1 MGHSLSEAMH
11 THKSQKGGASLICIK
26 NHSLMNEEYRGDAP
40 LQKKYTA
47 DFLAKKQVKNNGE
60 IPQYYV
66 EGDYPFQGRHG
77 DHVTIHGRTAHFPK
91 G

>member
-1 MGHSLSEAMH
+1 
-11 THKSQKGGASLICIK
+11 
-26 NHSLMNEEYRGDAP
+26 MNEEYRGDAP

-77 DHVTIHGRTAHFPK
+77 DHQTGYKLQIVRFL
-91 G
+91 

>member
-1 MGHSLSEAMH
+1 
-11 THKSQKGGASLICIK
+11 
-26 NHSLMNEEYRGDAP
+26 MNEEYRGDAP

-66 EGDYPFQGRHG
+66 EGDYPFQACYHSRPNRALPEGISAARLRQE
-77 DHVTIHGRTAHFPK
+77 D
-91 G
+91 